1 MARPFSHIRKMNN
14 VFVPCRRKLEGI
26 SCNHKLPCIRQ
37 SSCKGLIRSLFRF
50 LLFLL
55 NPFIIELIYVLMVS
69 VLGYLALR
77 VTKPR
82 TRTSFRPKDFDLFFT
97 SVSSTTVASMSTVEM
112 EVFSNT
118 QLIIMTILMLAGGEV
133 FTSLLGLQ
141 IAESKIAKFHDNK
154 VDVELS
160 SSNKAS
166 FDRIE
171 FHDNK
176 VDVELNSSNKASFDR
191 IELGL
196 VTLSQLES
204 EQKPNIHN
212 GLKTFDKDIKYKS
225 IRCLAYVVLGYLL
238 VVHIGGSSLVSL
250 YIILVP
256 SARQVLKNKG
266 IEIQTFAVFTTVST
280 FANCGFVPTNE
291 NMIIFKNNSGLLL
304 LLIPQILLGNTLY
317 PVILRFVI
325 WGLEKIT
332 RRVEFSYILKNH
344 KELGYSH
351 VLSGLHSLLLLAT
364 VLGFI
369 AVQLILFCAMEW
381 KSEAM
386 DGLSGYQKFVAS
398 LFQTVNSR
406 HAGESV
412 VDLSIISPAIL
423 VLFVLMMYLPPY
435 TTFDPA
441 IGGCQEGDASGKE
454 EIRNPRKT
462 LLESLIFS
470 QLTYLTI
477 FVIFVCITERQKM
490 MEDPLNFN
498 VLNVVV
504 EVISAYGNVG
514 FTTGYSCKRR
524 LKAEGDCIDKWYGL
538 VGRFSTE
545 GKFILILVM
554 FFGRLK
560 KFSMKQGKAWKLSEH
575 SKYLLSVT
583 RYVSCV

>member
-1 MARPFSHIRKMNN
+1 MNN
-14 VFVPCRRKLEGI
+14 VSVPCRRKLDGI
-26 SCNHKLPCIRQ
+26 SCIHKLPCIRQ
-37 SSCKGLIRSLFRF
+37 SSCKGLICSLFRF
-50 LLFLL
+50 LLFLF
-55 NPFIIELIYVLMVS
+55 NPFIIELIYFLMVS
-69 VLGYLALR
+69 LLGYLALR

-82 TRTSFRPKDFDLFFT
+82 TITSFRPKDFDLYFT
-97 SVSSTTVASMSTVEM
+97 SVSSATVSSMSTVEM

-133 FTSLLGLQ
+133 FTSLLRLQ
-141 IAESKIAKFHDNK
+141 IAKSKIAK
-154 VDVELS
+154 
-160 SSNKAS
+160 
-166 FDRIE
+166 

-204 EQKPNIHN
+204 DQKPNIHN

-280 FANCGFVPTNE
+280 FTNCGFVPTNE

-304 LLIPQILLGNTLY
+304 LLIPQLLLGNTLY

-332 RRVEFSYILKNH
+332 KRVEFSYILKNH
-344 KELGYSH
+344 NELGYSH
-351 VLSGLHSLLLLAT
+351 MLSGLHSLLLLAT

-386 DGLSGYQKFVAS
+386 DGLSGYPKFVAS

-477 FVIFVCITERQKM
+477 FVILVCITERQKM

-498 VLNVVV
+498 VLNFVI
-504 EVISAYGNVG
+504 EVTSAYGNVG

-524 LKAEGDCIDKWYGL
+524 LNSEGDCKDTWYGL

-560 KFSMKQGKAWKLSEH
+560 KFSMKQGKAWKLS
-575 SKYLLSVT
+575 
-583 RYVSCV
+583 